1 MRKPDNE
8 VKEVTC
14 YETGKPMPKIPLW
27 MAGIN
32 VKFISDEARQR
43 HPSHS
48 SAADF
53 EPLRRSSTASA
64 ASKDDIKAVAESD
77 EELDD
82 LETED
87 EADEDTEE

>member
-1 MRKPDNE
+1 MRKPDKE

-43 HPSHS
+43 HPSHA

-53 EPLRRSSTASA
+53 EPLRRSSASA
-64 ASKDDIKAVAESD
+64 DKDEQPKAAVEQD
-77 EELDD
+77 EELDE
-82 LETED
+82 LEAED
-87 EADEDTEE
+87 EAEEDLEE

>member
-53 EPLRRSSTASA
+53 EPLRRSSASA
-64 ASKDDIKAVAESD
+64 DKDEDSKAVVEPD
-77 EELDD
+77 EELDELD
-82 LETED
+82 AED
-87 EADEDTEE
+87 ETDEDTEE

>member
-53 EPLRRSSTASA
+53 EPLRRSTVVAE
-64 ASKDDIKAVAESD
+64 KDDIKAVVEPD
-77 EELDD
+77 EELDE
-82 LETED
+82 L
-87 EADEDTEE
+87 EADETDEE